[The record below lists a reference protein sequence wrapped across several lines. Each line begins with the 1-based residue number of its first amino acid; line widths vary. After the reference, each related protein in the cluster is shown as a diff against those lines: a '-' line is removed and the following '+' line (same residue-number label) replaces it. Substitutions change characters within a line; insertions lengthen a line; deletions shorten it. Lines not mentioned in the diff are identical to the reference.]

1 MAERKKISGFA
12 DMLLDQFPYGYVTVY
27 DSNENDAPICEGIV
41 RSLAKIL
48 DFGTL
53 STKSF
58 FVAELEDGS
67 VQIDIHV

>member
-1 MAERKKISGFA
+1 MAGRQKISGFA
-12 DMLLDQFPYGYVTVY
+12 DMLLDQFPYGYVTLF
-27 DSNENDAPICEGIV
+27 DANENDVPICEGIV
-41 RSLAKIL
+41 RSMAKIL

-53 STKSF
+53 PVKSF